1 MSTHVTYEQPLNERV
16 RSFMRL
22 EYLMHRFRYHVGRES
37 RWDTH
42 AALITLLEVFSLT
55 SRGDFK
61 SELMKELERQIAN
74 LSPLIDQPHVD
85 QGMLREIVRRQRSA
99 FDQLHAMTGQLGQ
112 HLKNNDF
119 LNSIRQRTSLPGSTG
134 DFDLPAYHFWLNR
147 PAAERNAQLTAWATP
162 YEQVD
167 TAVRLILQLIRDSAQ
182 PQRQSARRGFY
193 QQTLDTTQ
201 PYQMIRIELPI
212 DSPYHA
218 EISAGKHRFSVR
230 FLIQGDLESRA
241 GQTQDDVAFE
251 LSCCAL

>member
-1 MSTHVTYEQPLNERV
+1 MSDHVIYEQPLNERV

-22 EYLMHRFRYHVGRES
+22 EYLMHRFRYHVALES

-61 SELMKELERQIAN
+61 SELMKELERQITN
-74 LSPLIDQPHVD
+74 LTPLTDAPHVD
-85 QGMLREIVRRQRSA
+85 QGRLREIVRRQRTA
-99 FDQLHAMTGQLGQ
+99 YDQLHAMTGQLGQ

-147 PAAERNAQLTAWATP
+147 PASTRNDQLLSWGAP

-167 TAVRLILQLIRDSAQ
+167 TAVRLALQLIRDSAT
-182 PQRQSARRGFY
+182 PKPETARRGFY
-193 QQTLDTTQ
+193 QQTLDTSL
-201 PYQMIRIELPI
+201 PFQMIRIELPI

-230 FLIQGDLESRA
+230 FLAQTDLESRA
-241 GQTQDDVAFE
+241 GQTHDDVAFE

>member
-1 MSTHVTYEQPLNERV
+1 VPDHVTYEQPLNERV
-16 RSFMRL
+16 RSLMRL
-22 EYLMHRFRYHVGRES
+22 EYLMHRFRYHVAGES

-74 LSPLIDQPHVD
+74 LAPLIDQPQVD
-85 QGMLREIVRRQRSA
+85 QGMLREIVRRQRGA

-147 PAAERNAQLTAWATP
+147 PADQRSAQLNEWAAP

-167 TAVRLILQLIRDSAQ
+167 AAVRLILQLIRDSAA
-182 PQRQSARRGFY
+182 PEPRTAARGFF
-193 QQTLDTTQ
+193 QQALDTAQ

-230 FLIQGDLESRA
+230 FLVQGDLASRA
-241 GQTQDDVAFE
+241 GQTQEDVDFE
-251 LSCCAL
+251 LSCCSL